1 MFKLMNWLEY
11 LITSIFILCG
21 IGLVLLMYCIIYLI
35 IERR

>member
-1 MFKLMNWLEY
+1 MFKLIDWLKY
-11 LITSIFILCG
+11 LMLSLFMLGG